1 MDDER
6 LRFVVSAAGLGLWD
20 LDPINKTVHWDER
33 CRSLHGLKTNTDEIP
48 YDDVIKHIHPDDREA
63 VNAAVAQALLPN
75 GTPDY
80 SVEYR
85 VVTADGNIRWLHS
98 QGNVFFNDDGMP
110 HRFSGATRDVTASVA
125 DRKQMRATET
135 HLKVAVEA
143 AGLGTF
149 QISYATGKL
158 IYTPELARILTG
170 DATDGIERETFV
182 KYLHPADTQK
192 RARAYDVL
200 KKTGTLAYTA
210 RFIWNDGSIHHVK
223 VVGQNIMG
231 ADGNPTSFAGVL
243 QDVTDDTEQAGQQQ
257 KLLSLVSR
265 SHDMMAVAN
274 MNNQVTYLNDA
285 GKQLLGI
292 PDNFDITLLNTRDF
306 YIVQE
311 HTRIMRAIA
320 PAMEQDGQWRGM
332 VKLRHFVTG
341 EEIPCLADYQLIID
355 RNTGQAIGKSA
366 TMRDM
371 RPELQAREATLN
383 SEQRFRNLVLDSPMA
398 VAILRD
404 KDMLIEVANKAI
416 LRAWGQTSAV
426 IGKPLVAAMPELKG
440 QEFPGLLEAVFTSGI
455 PYYGTEAKATVN
467 ENGKTIDSY
476 YNFVYTPVREADDSI
491 SGVMV
496 IAIEVTDTVQARKST
511 EELKAN
517 LESAISLAEL
527 GTWSYDVAADTIT
540 FSTRAY
546 DWLGL
551 SPGASLEDVL
561 NTVHTE
567 DREHVTRALASAMI
581 ADGNH
586 GYEAEYRVTNSYT
599 GVTRILHALGK
610 AYFNEKREPYRIAGI
625 AQDIT
630 LQRDIE
636 NELKRQ
642 VNMQTQSLQDANV
655 GLARVNSDLE
665 QFAYV
670 ASHDLQEPLRK
681 ISLFSD
687 ILLSRYST
695 GLNPTALSYLQR
707 IISSA
712 ARMGTLIR
720 NVLDLSKLRTR
731 EEDFEIIDLNTTL
744 IAVQEDLELA
754 INDKHIQVK
763 VSNLPQ
769 VRAIP
774 LQMYQLF
781 FNLVGNATKFTRADV
796 QPVIFVT
803 QGEAVTR
810 ELIRKLKL
818 DTKQRYVSI
827 VVKDNGIGFKQ
838 EFAEQIFAIFQ
849 RLNTREQ
856 FEGTGIGLALCRK
869 IANEH
874 GGEIYATSREGD
886 GAEFHVILPA

>member
-6 LRFVVSAAGLGLWD
+6 LRFIVSAAGLGLWD
-20 LDPINKTVHWDER
+20 LDPVNKTVHWDEQ
-33 CRSLHGLKTNTDEIP
+33 CRRLHGIDTNTDEIP
-48 YDDVIKHIHPDDREA
+48 YDDVMKYIHPDDRDV
-63 VNAAVAQALLPN
+63 VNAAVSRALSPGN
-75 GTPDY
+75 KSEY
-80 SVEYR
+80 SIEYR
-85 VVTADGNIRWLHS
+85 VPTADGNTRWLHA
-98 QGNVFFNDDGMP
+98 QGTVFFDDEGKP
-110 HRFSGATRDVTASVA
+110 HRFSGATRDVTATVTDHKRMQA
-125 DRKQMRATET
+125 AET
-135 HLKVAVEA
+135 HLNVAIDA

-149 QISYATGKL
+149 QVSYATGKL
-158 IYTPELARILTG
+158 TYTPELARILTG
-170 DATDGIERETFV
+170 DATDGVDRETFI

-223 VVGQNIMG
+223 VTGQNILG
-231 ADGNPTSFAGVL
+231 ADGTPTSFAGVL
-243 QDVTDDTEQAGQQQ
+243 QDVTDDTELAVQQQ
-257 KLLSLVSR
+257 KLLSLVSK

-274 MNNQVTYLNDA
+274 MSNQVNYLNDA
-285 GKQLLGI
+285 GKELLGI
-292 PDNFDITLLNTRDF
+292 PDTFDITLLNTRDF
-306 YIVQE
+306 YLGQE
-311 HTRIMRAIA
+311 YTRIMRTITQ
-320 PAMEQDGQWRGM
+320 AMDTEGQWRGM
-332 VKLRHFVTG
+332 IKLRHFVTG
-341 EEIPCLADYQLIID
+341 EEIPCLADYQLITD

-371 RPELQAREATLN
+371 RPEIQAREAMLN

-398 VAILRD
+398 VAIMRD
-404 KDMLIEVANKAI
+404 KNMVIEVANKAI
-416 LRAWGQTSAV
+416 LRAWGQPASV
-426 IGKPLVAAMPELKG
+426 IGKPLLEGIPELKN
-440 QEFPGLLEAVFTSGI
+440 QEFPQLLEAVYNSGV
-455 PYYGTEAKATVN
+455 PYYGTEAKATVQD
-467 ENGKTIDSY
+467 NGKDIDRY
-476 YNFVYTPVREADDSI
+476 YNFVYTPVREPDGNV

-496 IAIEVTDTVQARKST
+496 IAIEVTDTVRARKSI
-511 EELKAN
+511 EEMKAN

-527 GTWSYDVAADTIT
+527 GTWSYDVIGDQIT
-540 FSTRAY
+540 FSERAY

-551 SPGASLEDVL
+551 QPGASLEDVL
-561 NTVHTE
+561 NTVHAE
-567 DREHVTRALASAMI
+567 DREHVTRALGSAMI
-581 ADGNH
+581 ADGDH
-586 GYEAEYRVTNSYT
+586 SYEAEYRVINTHTGYT
-599 GVTRILHALGK
+599 RTLHALGK

-642 VNMQTQSLQDANV
+642 VSMQTQSLQDANID
-655 GLARVNSDLE
+655 LARVNSDLE

-687 ILLSRYST
+687 ILMNRYSD

-720 NVLDLSKLRTR
+720 NVLDFSKLHTR
-731 EEDFEIIDLNTTL
+731 EDDFEMVDLNTTL
-744 IAVQEDLELA
+744 TAVQEDLELA
-754 INDKHIQVK
+754 IHDKNIQVK
-763 VSNLPQ
+763 VNPLPR

-796 QPVIFVT
+796 QPVIFIT
-803 QGEAVTR
+803 KGEPVTR
-810 ELIRKLKL
+810 DLIRKLKL
-818 DTKQRYVSI
+818 DTKQNYTSI

-886 GAEFHVILPA
+886 GAEFHVVLPI